1 MAKKV
6 ASEIE
11 FESFE
16 NLFGTASE
24 NSDGIVMLDTSLLVP
39 FANHPFQV
47 RDDEEMERLMES
59 TERHGVLVP
68 LLVREKEDSGY
79 EIISGHRRKYACD
92 QLNIR
97 QVPVL
102 IREYTDDEAII
113 IMVDSNIQR
122 EHLLFSE
129 KAFAL
134 RMKLEAMNRQGARTD
149 LTSGQN
155 EGKSEKDM
163 QSTSGQNDGKSQ
175 GVTSATI
182 LGKDIGK
189 SESTVRRLI
198 RLTYLIQP
206 ILELVDEKK
215 MSLSVGES
223 ISYLTEDEQ
232 EILFRYMQKN
242 RQMPSGEEAKLLK
255 RDSESGELDEAQ
267 MQDILSDSKEKAAK
281 PASISLKSK
290 KLYEYFPSDYSRQQM
305 EEVIFSLLLD
315 WKKRNQVETG
325 I

>member
-232 EILFRYMQKN
+232 KMLFGYMQENSKI
-242 RQMPSGEEAKLLK
+242 PSGEEAKLLK
-255 RDSESGELDEAQ
+255 KASEGKYLDEGSLKQ
-267 MQDILSDSKEKAAK
+267 VLLGERQKMSK
-281 PASISLKSK
+281 PVSISLRGKR
-290 KLYEYFPSDYSRQQM
+290 LYQYFPAEYSKDQM
-305 EEVIFSLLLD
+305 EEVIFS
-315 WKKRNQVETG
+315 
-325 I
+325 

>member
-232 EILFRYMQKN
+232 KMLFGYMQENSKI
-242 RQMPSGEEAKLLK
+242 PSGEEAKLLK
-255 RDSESGELDEAQ
+255 KASEGKYLDEGSLKQ
-267 MQDILSDSKEKAAK
+267 VLLGERQKMSK
-281 PASISLKSK
+281 PVSISLRGKR
-290 KLYEYFPSDYSRQQM
+290 LYQYFPAEYSKDQM

-315 WKKRNQVETG
+315 WKKKNQVKTG

>member
-1 MAKKV
+1 MAEKRT
-6 ASEIE
+6 SEIE

-16 NLFGTASE
+16 SLFGSVPE
-24 NSDGIVMLDTSLLVP
+24 NTDGIVMLNTALLVP

-47 RDDEEMERLMES
+47 RDDEDMENLMES
-59 TERHGVLVP
+59 TACHGVLVP
-68 LLVREKEDSGY
+68 LLVREKEAGRY

-92 QLNIR
+92 RLNIR

-223 ISYLTEDEQ
+223 ISYLAEDEQ
-232 EILFRYMQKN
+232 KMLFGYMQEN
-242 RQMPSGEEAKLLK
+242 SHMLSGEEAKLLK
-255 RDSESGELDEAQ
+255 RASESGELDEAR
-267 MQDILSDSKEKAAK
+267 MQDILSGSKEKAAK

-290 KLYEYFPSDYSRQQM
+290 RLYEYFPPDYSRQQM

-315 WKKRNQVETG
+315 WKKKNQVKM
-325 I
+325 

>member
-1 MAKKV
+1 MAEKRNCD
-6 ASEIE
+6 IE
-11 FESFE
+11 FESFD
-16 NLFGTASE
+16 NLFGSVPE
-24 NSDGIVMLDTSLLVP
+24 NTDGIVMLDTALLVP

-47 RDDEEMERLMES
+47 REDEDMEKLMES
-59 TERHGVLVP
+59 TECHGVLVP
-68 LLVREKEDSGY
+68 LLVREKGAGRY

-92 QLNIR
+92 RLQIKEVPAIIR
-97 QVPVL
+97 Q
-102 IREYTDDEAII
+102 YTDDEATIV
-113 IMVDSNIQR
+113 MVDSNIQR

-134 RMKLEAMNRQGARTD
+134 RMKLEAMGRQGARTD
-149 LTSGQN
+149 LTSVQN
-155 EGKSEKDM
+155 EGRSEKDM
-163 QSTSGQNDGKSQ
+163 QSTSSQNDGRLQ

-206 ILELVDEKK
+206 ILELVDEKR

-223 ISYLTEDEQ
+223 ISYLAEDEQ
-232 EILFRYMQKN
+232 KMLFGYIQEDSKI
-242 RQMPSGEEAKLLK
+242 PSGEEAKLLK
-255 RDSESGELDEAQ
+255 RASESGELDEAQ

>member
-1 MAKKV
+1 MAEKRT
-6 ASEIE
+6 SEIE
-11 FESFE
+11 FESFDS
-16 NLFGTASE
+16 LFGSVPE
-24 NSDGIVMLDTSLLVP
+24 NTDGIVMLNTALLVP

-47 RDDEEMERLMES
+47 REDEDMENLMES
-59 TERHGVLVP
+59 TACHGVLVP
-68 LLVREKEDSGY
+68 LLVREKEAGRY

-92 QLNIR
+92 RLQIKEVPAIIR
-97 QVPVL
+97 Q
-102 IREYTDDEAII
+102 YTDDEATIV
-113 IMVDSNIQR
+113 MVDSNIQR

-149 LTSGQN
+149 LTSV
-155 EGKSEKDM
+155 
-163 QSTSGQNDGKSQ
+163 QNDGKCDDKENVTSNQ
-175 GVTSATI
+175 NDERLHGVTSASI

-223 ISYLTEDEQ
+223 ISYLAEGEQ
-232 EILFRYMQKN
+232 KMLFQYMQEN
-242 RQMPSGEEAKLLK
+242 SQMPSGEEAKLLK
-255 RDSESGELDEAQ
+255 KASESGELDEAR
-267 MQDILSDSKEKAAK
+267 MQDILSDSKEKVAK
-281 PASISLKSK
+281 PASISLKSTR
-290 KLYEYFPSDYSRQQM
+290 LYEYFPPDYSRQQM

-315 WKKRNQVETG
+315 WKKRNQVESS